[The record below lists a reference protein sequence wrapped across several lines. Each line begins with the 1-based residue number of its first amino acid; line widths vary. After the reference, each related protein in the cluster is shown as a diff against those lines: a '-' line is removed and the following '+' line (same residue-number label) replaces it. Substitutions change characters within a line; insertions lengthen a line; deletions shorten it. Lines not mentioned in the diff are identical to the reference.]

1 MINIRSIYKLKD
13 NEGLTLKKGKKV
25 VYKTGWQVATVG
37 FEAKTARECINIVKR
52 LSGNCGVWYSN
63 GIYYIDKSQR
73 VNTKKM
79 ALEIGREWNQISILG
94 WRKMNL
100 VYCGE

>member
-63 GIYYIDKSQR
+63 GIYYIDKS
-73 VNTKKM
+73 
-79 ALEIGREWNQISILG
+79 G
-94 WRKMNL
+94 NL
-100 VYCGE
+100 YSNYLFRSHSASNSYCYGLRPVLQVSK